1 MYTESI
7 FQNFVKKLLSYLSGV
22 WNTDAMLWF
31 IAPSLCL
38 AVVIKSKIMCFW
50 WLDLLMVSDSA
61 GVVGVLLGLIPD
73 FLFVQLLP
81 R

>member
-1 MYTESI
+1 
-7 FQNFVKKLLSYLSGV
+7 
-22 WNTDAMLWF
+22 
-31 IAPSLCL
+31 
-38 AVVIKSKIMCFW
+38 MCFM
-50 WLDLLMVSDSA
+50 WLVLLMVSDSA